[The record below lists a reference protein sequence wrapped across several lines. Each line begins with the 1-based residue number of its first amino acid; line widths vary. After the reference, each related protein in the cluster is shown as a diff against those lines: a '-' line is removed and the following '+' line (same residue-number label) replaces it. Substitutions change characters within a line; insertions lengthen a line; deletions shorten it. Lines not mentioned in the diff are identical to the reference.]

1 MSIPCLTHAL
11 GEILSCHLG
20 LNKSRIET
28 LVVIIVGLVNGRTVN
43 LSHIACHFCSPAKHA
58 SNYRRLQRFFQYV
71 HLDNDWVAL
80 MMVRLLNQRGPW
92 LLALD
97 RTNWKVGSQDIN
109 ILMLAL
115 VTRRFRV
122 PLMWVMLDKPGSSN
136 TAERIALMRRYLAV
150 FGASSIQLLL
160 ADREF
165 IGCDWFDFLNK
176 NNIAFAIRIKKSM
189 HLTRPDGAKWSFQ
202 TLLRK
207 HRSTRTIRTW
217 TGWLPGMECTPDNQ
231 LSFAA
236 RRIKN
241 GEWLII
247 ASNREPKYALRQYRR
262 RWAIECMFGDTK
274 TRGFNIE
281 DTRITNLEKLDLW
294 LAIIAL
300 TMSWTYRCATQT
312 MGHSAIRKKTHG
324 YREKSWFRTGLDQL
338 RQWIIHQP
346 EKAAQVW
353 MKLWPKRK
361 STLKMIG
368 VV

>member
-43 LSHIACHFCSPAKHA
+43 LSHIACHFCGPAKHA

-150 FGASSIQLLL
+150 FGTSSIQLLL

>member
-1 MSIPCLTHAL
+1 MSIHCLTDAL
-11 GEILSCHLG
+11 EENLSRHLG

-28 LVVIIVGLVNGRTVN
+28 LVVIIVGLVNARTVN
-43 LSHIACHFCSPAKHA
+43 LSHIASHFCGPAKHA

-97 RTNWKVGSQDIN
+97 RTNWKVGSRDIN

-122 PLMWVMLDKPGSSN
+122 PLMWVILDKPGSSN
-136 TAERIALMRRYLAV
+136 TAERIALMRRYLAL
-150 FGASSIQLLL
+150 FGAPSIKLLL

-165 IGCDWFDFLNK
+165 IGSDWFEFLNENK
-176 NNIAFAIRIKKSM
+176 VAFAIRIKKVM
-189 HLTRPDGAKWSFQ
+189 HLTQPDGTKWSFK

-207 HRSTRTIRTW
+207 YRSTKTIRTW
-217 TGWLPGMECTPDNQ
+217 SGWLPGMESTPENHM
-231 LSFAA
+231 SFAA
-236 RRIKN
+236 RRIKK

-247 ASNREPKYALRQYRR
+247 ASNREPKYALREYRK
-262 RWAIECMFGDTK
+262 RWAIECLFGDTK

-281 DTRITNLEKLDLW
+281 DTRITNPKKLDLW

-300 TMSWTYRCATQT
+300 TMSWSYRCATKT
-312 MGHSAIRKKTHG
+312 MGLSAIRKKAHG

-338 RQWIIHQP
+338 RRWIIHQP
-346 EKAAQVW
+346 EMAAQVW
-353 MKLWPKRK
+353 KKLWPKKKPTFNAIR
-361 STLKMIG
+361 

>member
-1 MSIPCLTHAL
+1 MSIPCLTHTL
-11 GEILSCHLG
+11 GDVLSRHLC

-28 LVVIIVGLVNGRTVN
+28 LVVIIVGLVSARTVN
-43 LSHIACHFCSPAKHA
+43 LSHIACHFSSSAKHA
-58 SNYRRLQRFFQYV
+58 SNYRRLQRFFQHV
-71 HLDNDWVAL
+71 RLDNDWVAL
-80 MMVRLLNQRGPW
+80 MLVRLLNQRRPW

-97 RTNWKVGSQDIN
+97 RTHWKVVSSDIN

-115 VTRRFRV
+115 VARRFRV

-136 TAERIALMRRYLAV
+136 TDERIALMQRYLAV
-150 FGASSIQLLL
+150 FGAQSIQLLL

-165 IGCDWFDFLNK
+165 IGHGWFDFLNK

-189 HLTRPDGAKWSFQ
+189 HLMQPDGTKWSFK

-207 HRSTRTIRTW
+207 RRSTKIIRTW
-217 TGWLPGMECTPDNQ
+217 SGWLPGMKTTPQN
-231 LSFAA
+231 LMSFAA

-247 ASNREPKYALRQYRR
+247 ASNREPKNALRQYRK

-300 TMSWTYRCATQT
+300 AMSWTYRCATQT
-312 MGHSAIRKKTHG
+312 MGFSAIRKKTHG

-338 RQWIIHQP
+338 RRWIIHQP
-346 EKAAQVW
+346 EKAAQIW
-353 MKLWPKRK
+353 IKLWPKKK
-361 STLKMIG
+361 STLKMVG

>member
-1 MSIPCLTHAL
+1 MSIPSLTHAL
-11 GEILSCHLG
+11 KDILSCHLG

-43 LSHIACHFCSPAKHA
+43 LSHIACQFPGPAKQA
-58 SNYRRLQRFFQYV
+58 SNYRRLQRFFQHV
-71 HLDNDWVAL
+71 RLDNDWIAL

-97 RTNWKVGSQDIN
+97 RTNWKVGSRDIN

-122 PLMWVMLDKPGSSN
+122 PLMWMMLDKSGSSN
-136 TAERIALMRRYLAV
+136 TDERIALMRRYLAL

-165 IGCDWFDFLNK
+165 IGRHWFDFLNK

-189 HLTRPDGAKWSFQ
+189 HLTQADDSKWSFK
-202 TLLRK
+202 TLLRRR
-207 HRSTRTIRTW
+207 RSTRTIRTW
-217 TGWLPGMECTPDNQ
+217 SGWLPGMECTPENKLD
-231 LSFAA
+231 FAA

-247 ASNREPKYALRQYRR
+247 ASNREPKNALRQYRR

-312 MGHSAIRKKTHG
+312 MGLSAIRKKAHG

-338 RQWIIHQP
+338 RRWIIHQP

-353 MKLWPKRK
+353 IKLWPRRK
-361 STLKMIG
+361 STLKISG